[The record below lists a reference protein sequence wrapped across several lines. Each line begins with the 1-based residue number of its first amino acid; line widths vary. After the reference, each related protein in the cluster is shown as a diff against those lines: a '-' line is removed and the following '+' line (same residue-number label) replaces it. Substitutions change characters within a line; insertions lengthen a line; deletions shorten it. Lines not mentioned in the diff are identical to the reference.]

1 MKRYLIKEILLADT
15 YERIA
20 LAKRLSDDKEIFVY
34 FLSHDDYVTDIKEI
48 KSIKKGDILEGRL
61 LIDFVCESMKI
72 NNKKNEQSSHCS
84 HSFSFKSS
92 VNKSNKI
99 SYEQPIKNSSYIEAI
114 VEVYR
119 VIDEYSIYVK
129 SDISDRKI
137 LIDFESK
144 VSYDKGDMIYIE
156 GGLKIDDF
164 KVIKN
169 SEKE

>member
-1 MKRYLIKEILLADT
+1 MKRYLIKEILLANT

-20 LAKRLSDDKEIFVY
+20 LVKRLSDDKEIFVY

-61 LIDFVCESMKI
+61 LIDFVCKSMKI
-72 NNKKNEQSSHCS
+72 NNKKNEQSSR
-84 HSFSFKSS
+84 SFHFKSL

-99 SYEQPIKNSSYIEAI
+99 SYEQPIKNSSYIEAT

-137 LIDFESK
+137 LIDFESRI
-144 VSYDKGDMIYIE
+144 SYNKGDMIYVE
-156 GGLKIDDF
+156 GELKIDDF

-169 SEKE
+169 SKKV

>member
-20 LAKRLSDDKEIFVY
+20 LAKRLSDDKEV
-34 FLSHDDYVTDIKEI
+34 
-48 KSIKKGDILEGRL
+48 
-61 LIDFVCESMKI
+61 
-72 NNKKNEQSSHCS
+72 
-84 HSFSFKSS
+84 
-92 VNKSNKI
+92 
-99 SYEQPIKNSSYIEAI
+99 
-114 VEVYR
+114 
-119 VIDEYSIYVK
+119 
-129 SDISDRKI
+129 

-156 GGLKIDDF
+156 GELKIDDF

>member
-1 MKRYLIKEILLADT
+1 MKRYLIKEILSADT

-20 LAKRLSDDKEIFVY
+20 LVKRLSDDKEV
-34 FLSHDDYVTDIKEI
+34 
-48 KSIKKGDILEGRL
+48 
-61 LIDFVCESMKI
+61 
-72 NNKKNEQSSHCS
+72 
-84 HSFSFKSS
+84 
-92 VNKSNKI
+92 
-99 SYEQPIKNSSYIEAI
+99 
-114 VEVYR
+114 
-119 VIDEYSIYVK
+119 
-129 SDISDRKI
+129 

>member
-1 MKRYLIKEILLADT
+1 MKRYLIKEILIADT

-20 LAKRLSDDKEIFVY
+20 LVKRLSDDKEIFVY
-34 FLSHDDYVTDIKEI
+34 FLSHDDFVTDIKEI

-61 LIDFVCESMKI
+61 LIDFVCKSMKI
-72 NNKKNEQSSHCS
+72 NNKKNEQSSR
-84 HSFSFKSS
+84 SFHFKSL

-137 LIDFESK
+137 LIDFESR
-144 VSYDKGDMIYIE
+144 VSYNKGDMIYVE
-156 GGLKIDDF
+156 GELKIDDF
-164 KVIKN
+164 KVIK
-169 SEKE
+169 KKKKV

>member
-20 LAKRLSDDKEIFVY
+20 LAKRLSDDKEV
-34 FLSHDDYVTDIKEI
+34 
-48 KSIKKGDILEGRL
+48 
-61 LIDFVCESMKI
+61 
-72 NNKKNEQSSHCS
+72 
-84 HSFSFKSS
+84 
-92 VNKSNKI
+92 
-99 SYEQPIKNSSYIEAI
+99 
-114 VEVYR
+114 
-119 VIDEYSIYVK
+119 
-129 SDISDRKI
+129 

-144 VSYDKGDMIYIE
+144 VSYDKGDMIYVE

>member
-20 LAKRLSDDKEIFVY
+20 LVKRLSDDKEIFVY
-34 FLSHDDYVTDIKEI
+34 FLSHDDFVTDIKEI

-61 LIDFVCESMKI
+61 LIDFVCKSMKI
-72 NNKKNEQSSHCS
+72 NNKKNEQSSR
-84 HSFSFKSS
+84 SFHFKSL

-99 SYEQPIKNSSYIEAI
+99 SHEQPIKNSSYIEAT

-137 LIDFESK
+137 LIDFESRI
-144 VSYDKGDMIYIE
+144 SYNKGDMIYVE
-156 GGLKIDDF
+156 GELKIDDF

-169 SEKE
+169 SKKV

>member
-1 MKRYLIKEILLADT
+1 MKKYLVEKILKVDGIERFVLVKDT
-15 YERIA
+15 
-20 LAKRLSDDKEIFVY
+20 SDNKKLKMY

-72 NNKKNEQSSHCS
+72 NNKKNEQSSH
-84 HSFSFKSS
+84 SFYFKSL

>member
-1 MKRYLIKEILLADT
+1 MKRYLIKEILIADT
-15 YERIA
+15 YERTA
-20 LAKRLSDDKEIFVY
+20 LVKRLSDDKEIFVY
-34 FLSHDDYVTDIKEI
+34 FLSHDDFVTDIKEI

-61 LIDFVCESMKI
+61 LIDFVCKSMKI
-72 NNKKNEQSSHCS
+72 NNKKNEQSSR
-84 HSFSFKSS
+84 SFHFKSL

-137 LIDFESK
+137 LIDFESRI
-144 VSYDKGDMIYIE
+144 SYNKGDMIYVE
-156 GGLKIDDF
+156 GELKIDDF

-169 SEKE
+169 SKKV

>member
-1 MKRYLIKEILLADT
+1 MKRYLIKEILIADT

-20 LAKRLSDDKEIFVY
+20 LVKRLSDDKEIFVY
-34 FLSHDDYVTDIKEI
+34 FLSHDDFVTDIKEI

-61 LIDFVCESMKI
+61 LIDFVCKSMKI
-72 NNKKNEQSSHCS
+72 SNKKNEQSSR
-84 HSFSFKSS
+84 SFHFKSL

-137 LIDFESK
+137 LIDFESRI
-144 VSYDKGDMIYIE
+144 SYNKGDMIYVE
-156 GGLKIDDF
+156 GELKIDDF

-169 SEKE
+169 SKKV

>member
-61 LIDFVCESMKI
+61 LIDFVCKSMKI
-72 NNKKNEQSSHCS
+72 NNKKNEQST
-84 HSFSFKSS
+84 HSFYFKSS

-137 LIDFESK
+137 LIDFESRI
-144 VSYDKGDMIYIE
+144 SYNKGDMIYVE
-156 GGLKIDDF
+156 GELKIDDF

-169 SEKE
+169 SKKV

>member
-1 MKRYLIKEILLADT
+1 MKRYLIKEILIADT

-20 LAKRLSDDKEIFVY
+20 LVKRLSDDKEIFVY
-34 FLSHDDYVTDIKEI
+34 FLSHDDFVTDIKEI

-61 LIDFVCESMKI
+61 LIDFVCKSMKI
-72 NNKKNEQSSHCS
+72 NNKKNEQSSH
-84 HSFSFKSS
+84 SFYFKSL

-137 LIDFESK
+137 LIDFESR
-144 VSYDKGDMIYIE
+144 VSYNKGDMIYVE
-156 GGLKIDDF
+156 GELKIDDF

-169 SEKE
+169 SKKV

>member
-20 LAKRLSDDKEIFVY
+20 LVKRLSDDKEIFVY
-34 FLSHDDYVTDIKEI
+34 FLSHDDFVTDIKEI

-61 LIDFVCESMKI
+61 LIDFVCKSMKI
-72 NNKKNEQSSHCS
+72 NNKKNEQSSR
-84 HSFSFKSS
+84 SFHFKSL

-137 LIDFESK
+137 LIDFESR
-144 VSYDKGDMIYIE
+144 VSYNKGDMIYVE
-156 GGLKIDDF
+156 GELKIDDF

-169 SEKE
+169 SKKV

>member
-1 MKRYLIKEILLADT
+1 MKRYLIKEILIADT

-20 LAKRLSDDKEIFVY
+20 LVKRLSDDKEIFVY
-34 FLSHDDYVTDIKEI
+34 FLSHDDFVTDIKEI
-48 KSIKKGDILEGRL
+48 KNIKKGDILEGRL
-61 LIDFVCESMKI
+61 LIDFVCKSMKI
-72 NNKKNEQSSHCS
+72 NNKKNEQSSR
-84 HSFSFKSS
+84 SFHFKSL

-137 LIDFESK
+137 LIDFESRI
-144 VSYDKGDMIYIE
+144 SYNKGDMIYVE
-156 GGLKIDDF
+156 GELKIDDF

-169 SEKE
+169 SKKV

>member
-61 LIDFVCESMKI
+61 LIDFVCKSMKI
-72 NNKKNEQSSHCS
+72 NNKKNEQSSR
-84 HSFSFKSS
+84 SFHFKSL

-137 LIDFESK
+137 LIDFESR
-144 VSYDKGDMIYIE
+144 VSYNKGDMIYVDGE
-156 GGLKIDDF
+156 LKLDDF

-169 SEKE
+169 SKKV

>member
-1 MKRYLIKEILLADT
+1 
-15 YERIA
+15 
-20 LAKRLSDDKEIFVY
+20 
-34 FLSHDDYVTDIKEI
+34 
-48 KSIKKGDILEGRL
+48 
-61 LIDFVCESMKI
+61 MKI
-72 NNKKNEQSSHCS
+72 NNKKNEQSSR
-84 HSFSFKSS
+84 SFSFKSS

-144 VSYDKGDMIYIE
+144 VSYNKGDMIYIE

>member
-1 MKRYLIKEILLADT
+1 MKRYLIKEILIADT

-20 LAKRLSDDKEIFVY
+20 LVKRLSDDKEIFVY
-34 FLSHDDYVTDIKEI
+34 FLSHDDFVTDIKEI

-61 LIDFVCESMKI
+61 LIDFVCKSMKI
-72 NNKKNEQSSHCS
+72 NNKKNEQSSR
-84 HSFSFKSS
+84 SFHFKSL

-114 VEVYR
+114 VEVYK

-137 LIDFESK
+137 LIDFESR
-144 VSYDKGDMIYIE
+144 VSYNKGDMIYVE
-156 GGLKIDDF
+156 GELKIDDF

-169 SEKE
+169 SKKV

>member
-20 LAKRLSDDKEIFVY
+20 LVKRLSDNKEIFVY

-84 HSFSFKSS
+84 HSFYFKSS

-129 SDISDRKI
+129 SNISDRKI

-144 VSYDKGDMIYIE
+144 VSYDKGDMIYVE
-156 GGLKIDDF
+156 GELKIDDF

>member
-1 MKRYLIKEILLADT
+1 MKRYLIKEILLANT

-20 LAKRLSDDKEIFVY
+20 LVKRLSDDKEIFVY

-61 LIDFVCESMKI
+61 LIDFVCKSMKI
-72 NNKKNEQSSHCS
+72 NNKKNEQSSR
-84 HSFSFKSS
+84 SFHFKSL

-137 LIDFESK
+137 LIDFESRI
-144 VSYDKGDMIYIE
+144 SYNKGDMIYVE
-156 GGLKIDDF
+156 GELKIDDF

-169 SEKE
+169 SKKV

>member
-1 MKRYLIKEILLADT
+1 MKRYLIKEILLANT

-20 LAKRLSDDKEIFVY
+20 LVKRLSDDKEIFVY

-61 LIDFVCESMKI
+61 LIDFVCKSMKI
-72 NNKKNEQSSHCS
+72 NNKKNEQSSR
-84 HSFSFKSS
+84 SFYFKSL

-137 LIDFESK
+137 LIDFESRI
-144 VSYDKGDMIYIE
+144 SYNKGDMIYVE
-156 GGLKIDDF
+156 GELKIDDF

-169 SEKE
+169 SKKV

>member
-20 LAKRLSDDKEIFVY
+20 LVKRLSDDKEIFVY
-34 FLSHDDYVTDIKEI
+34 FLSHDDFVTDIKEI

-61 LIDFVCESMKI
+61 LIDFVCKSMKI
-72 NNKKNEQSSHCS
+72 NNKKNEQKLTFL
-84 HSFSFKSS
+84 FSFKSS
-92 VNKSNKI
+92 VNKSNKM

-144 VSYDKGDMIYIE
+144 VSYNKGDRFM
-156 GGLKIDDF
+156 
-164 KVIKN
+164 
-169 SEKE
+169 

>member
-1 MKRYLIKEILLADT
+1 MKRYLIKEILIADT

-20 LAKRLSDDKEIFVY
+20 LVKRLSDDKEIFVY
-34 FLSHDDYVTDIKEI
+34 FLSHDDLVTDIKEI

-61 LIDFVCESMKI
+61 LIDFVCKSMKI
-72 NNKKNEQSSHCS
+72 NNKKNEQSSR
-84 HSFSFKSS
+84 SFHFKSL

-137 LIDFESK
+137 LIDFESRI
-144 VSYDKGDMIYIE
+144 SYNKGDMIYVE
-156 GGLKIDDF
+156 GELKIDDF

-169 SEKE
+169 SKKV

>member
-20 LAKRLSDDKEIFVY
+20 LAKRLLDDKEIFV
-34 FLSHDDYVTDIKEI
+34 SHDDYVTDIKEI

-61 LIDFVCESMKI
+61 LIDFVCKSMKI
-72 NNKKNEQSSHCS
+72 NNKKNEQSSH
-84 HSFSFKSS
+84 SFYFKSS

-129 SDISDRKI
+129 SNISDRKI

-144 VSYDKGDMIYIE
+144 VSYNKGDMIYVE
-156 GGLKIDDF
+156 GELKIDDF

>member
-61 LIDFVCESMKI
+61 LIV
-72 NNKKNEQSSHCS
+72 
-84 HSFSFKSS
+84 
-92 VNKSNKI
+92 
-99 SYEQPIKNSSYIEAI
+99 Y
-114 VEVYR
+114 VEG
-119 VIDEYSIYVK
+119 E
-129 SDISDRKI
+129 
-137 LIDFESK
+137 
-144 VSYDKGDMIYIE
+144 
-156 GGLKIDDF
+156 LKIDDF

>member
-1 MKRYLIKEILLADT
+1 
-15 YERIA
+15 
-20 LAKRLSDDKEIFVY
+20 
-34 FLSHDDYVTDIKEI
+34 
-48 KSIKKGDILEGRL
+48 
-61 LIDFVCESMKI
+61 MKI

-144 VSYDKGDMIYIE
+144 VSYNKGDMIYIE

>member
-20 LAKRLSDDKEIFVY
+20 LVKRLSDDKEV
-34 FLSHDDYVTDIKEI
+34 
-48 KSIKKGDILEGRL
+48 
-61 LIDFVCESMKI
+61 
-72 NNKKNEQSSHCS
+72 
-84 HSFSFKSS
+84 
-92 VNKSNKI
+92 
-99 SYEQPIKNSSYIEAI
+99 
-114 VEVYR
+114 
-119 VIDEYSIYVK
+119 
-129 SDISDRKI
+129 

-144 VSYDKGDMIYIE
+144 VSYDKGDMIYVE

>member
-1 MKRYLIKEILLADT
+1 MKRYLIKEILIADT

-20 LAKRLSDDKEIFVY
+20 LVKRLSDDKEIFVY
-34 FLSHDDYVTDIKEI
+34 FLSHDDFVTDIKEI

-61 LIDFVCESMKI
+61 LIDFVCKSMKI
-72 NNKKNEQSSHCS
+72 NNKKNEQSSR
-84 HSFSFKSS
+84 SFHFKSL

-137 LIDFESK
+137 LIDFESR
-144 VSYDKGDMIYIE
+144 VSYNKGDMIYVE
-156 GGLKIDDF
+156 GELKIDDF

-169 SEKE
+169 SKKV

>member
-1 MKRYLIKEILLADT
+1 MKRYLIKEILIADT

-61 LIDFVCESMKI
+61 LIDFVCKSMKI
-72 NNKKNEQSSHCS
+72 NNKKNEQSSH
-84 HSFSFKSS
+84 SFYFKSS

-137 LIDFESK
+137 LIDFESR
-144 VSYDKGDMIYIE
+144 VSYNKGDMIYVE
-156 GGLKIDDF
+156 GELKIDDF

-169 SEKE
+169 SKKV